1 VTANRVEW
9 NHEAAEFAL
18 NIARAGSLELMDCY
32 FDAPMPA
39 ISGAL
44 RSLFTSAPGHD
55 LICSDYS
62 SIEAV
67 VLAEIAGEEW
77 RREVFRTHGRIYEV
91 SAARITGIPF
101 DPTSKERH
109 PKRKL
114 GKVAEL
120 ACFSAETEV
129 LTSRGYVGIVDVLL
143 TDKLWDGVEWISHR
157 GVIPKGKREV
167 INLDGVEMTPSHP
180 VSLNGSWMEAR
191 LLVSSP
197 NLLSQALAHGSAS
210 LPYWAKPRK
219 SGNGTLWC
227 NVAADENRTSL
238 PFPIYSKVS
247 QRGATS
253 APKKR
258 RLRESNSTGL
268 TKIFARIKSTVD
280 ACLTEF
286 RRLLGGATTPELGS
300 SPITA
305 EGEYTYLRNGER
317 IRGDFSSTCLRST
330 GGTLPV
336 LNLTGLTSTAGTPP
350 EICGLLPSQRM
361 RRISGVSESCKPE
374 CSNLRSVY
382 DILNSGPRNRFTIRT
397 NSGHLLVHNS
407 GYGGW
412 IGSWKAFGAD
422 EFMSDEEIKQ
432 AVIAWRN
439 ASPSVV
445 ALWGGQRDGFN
456 GIEGAAIQ
464 AVLAP
469 GREYEYRGISFVVER
484 GVLMMRLLSGRRI
497 AYHAP
502 ELKPSTR
509 RYGELSLSFSGWN
522 TNPKNGAKGWVRMDT
537 YGPRLV
543 ENIVQA
549 TARDIQR
556 HGIVNLER
564 AGYPIVLHVYD
575 ENVAEVKEGVGSVEE
590 FESIM
595 STMPPW
601 CVDWPVFARGGWRG
615 KRYRK

>member
-1 VTANRVEW
+1 MTATRVEW
-9 NHEAAEFAL
+9 NHEAEEFAL

-44 RSLFTSAPGHD
+44 RSLFTAAPGHD
-55 LICSDYS
+55 LVCSDYS

-101 DPTSKERH
+101 DPSSKERH

-120 ACFSAETEV
+120 A
-129 LTSRGYVGIVDVLL
+129 
-143 TDKLWDGVEWISHR
+143 
-157 GVIPKGKREV
+157 
-167 INLDGVEMTPSHP
+167 
-180 VSLNGSWMEAR
+180 
-191 LLVSSP
+191 
-197 NLLSQALAHGSAS
+197 
-210 LPYWAKPRK
+210 
-219 SGNGTLWC
+219 
-227 NVAADENRTSL
+227 
-238 PFPIYSKVS
+238 
-247 QRGATS
+247 
-253 APKKR
+253 
-258 RLRESNSTGL
+258 
-268 TKIFARIKSTVD
+268 
-280 ACLTEF
+280 
-286 RRLLGGATTPELGS
+286 
-300 SPITA
+300 
-305 EGEYTYLRNGER
+305 
-317 IRGDFSSTCLRST
+317 
-330 GGTLPV
+330 
-336 LNLTGLTSTAGTPP
+336 
-350 EICGLLPSQRM
+350 
-361 RRISGVSESCKPE
+361 
-374 CSNLRSVY
+374 
-382 DILNSGPRNRFTIRT
+382 
-397 NSGHLLVHNS
+397 S
-407 GYGGW
+407 GYGGF
-412 IGSWKAFGAD
+412 IGSWKAFGAS
-422 EFMSDEEIKQ
+422 EFMNDEEIKQ
-432 AVIAWRN
+432 AVLAWRS
-439 ASPSVV
+439 ASPRIV
-445 ALWGGQRDGFN
+445 ALWGGQRDGFS
-456 GIEGAAIQ
+456 GIEGAAIR
-464 AVLAP
+464 AVQAP
-469 GREYEYRGISFVVER
+469 GSEYDYRGISFVVER

-509 RYGELSLSFSGWN
+509 RYGELSLSFMGWN

-595 STMPPW
+595 SAMPPW
-601 CVDWPVFARGGWRG
+601 CADWPVLARGGWRG